1 LNRINTLIIKDIDKM
16 TQHNP
21 STSATSPL
29 PATTTLG
36 QRSAEFVG
44 ALQSL
49 DIHNPEHER
58 IAHRVMDKI
67 HAPRL
72 LHNNTPEELATLY
85 SNMLREAGLDNECVT
100 TFTAEAVK
108 LRLFEDVE
116 LMEDGTPWVE
126 PA

>member
-1 LNRINTLIIKDIDKM
+1 M